1 MKQILQLQSK
11 KIEAREE
18 TNYQESFTDSVNAEI
33 TKHKVRL
40 TDNASGCNDTID
52 IHIDEFLQLCDYIKE
67 NYDKK

>member
-11 KIEAREE
+11 KIEACEE
-18 TNYQESFTDSVNAEI
+18 TNYQSIYTDKLEVNI
-33 TKHKVRL
+33 LSKHVIIGDGS
-40 TDNASGCNDTID
+40 TYVN